1 MDQKDDQRV
10 ERRKH
15 IQSAIDWLARAENS
29 IAESKDIKGDLN
41 LMLAKAEL
49 QHEEESRSSP
59 STANFTFKFFSKAGT
74 FLVAGAIAA
83 LIVYFPKSDQVS
95 DQNLTTR
102 SENSVAI
109 DAAEDLAPAP
119 PMKKEKIIVHPVQSQ
134 PKDTKADEIQAQK
147 IKVEKIDLGTIIEET
162 PKQIE
167 YHEEKSEQQIYSPD
181 SDVEIDSSVQV
192 RELVTSAGMILR
204 SK

>member
-1 MDQKDDQRV
+1 
-10 ERRKH
+10 
-15 IQSAIDWLARAENS
+15 
-29 IAESKDIKGDLN
+29 
-41 LMLAKAEL
+41 
-49 QHEEESRSSP
+49 
-59 STANFTFKFFSKAGT
+59 
-74 FLVAGAIAA
+74 
-83 LIVYFPKSDQVS
+83 
-95 DQNLTTR
+95 
-102 SENSVAI
+102 
-109 DAAEDLAPAP
+109 
-119 PMKKEKIIVHPVQSQ
+119 MKKEKIIVHPVQSQ

-204 SK
+204 AK

>member
-1 MDQKDDQRV
+1 MDQRN

-15 IQSAIDWLARAENS
+15 IQSAIDWLEKAENS

-59 STANFTFKFFSKAGT
+59 WTATFKAKVFERAGT
-74 FLVAGAIAA
+74 FLIAGAIAA
-83 LIVYFPKSDQVS
+83 FIFYFPKSEETPA
-95 DQNLTTR
+95 QNLTTR
-102 SENSVAI
+102 FENSVVI
-109 DAAEDLAPAP
+109 DAAEDLAEPP
-119 PMKKEKIIVHPVQSQ
+119 PMKKEKIIVHPIQAQ

-147 IKVEKIDLGTIIEET
+147 IRVEKIDLGTITEEI
-162 PKQIE
+162 PKPIE

-204 SK
+204 AK